1 MKIYSAS
8 SLSFNVE
15 NIHLHI
21 ESFEELFK
29 ADISSVREKDGF
41 IGMRRVF
48 HSLMWLSK
56 IFQYQDDSWYNR
68 LAAVALHCKIEEF
81 KKNFFVGEWKRFYVD
96 YQSDIDQ
103 SMLDDYRKSQSADC
117 FVYNLAPSRCCDDD
131 WVGQCISIYLKC
143 LEFDVFR
150 ALSIDGN
157 HKKGIDV
164 FSWFS
169 VRMLTVTA
177 ESATSNF
184 VEMYNEEYL
193 MSLFPMINSRLV
205 QKDLKMTRTT
215 FYDLMKRTVENKEK
229 ELFLKLSTLSYMGVI
244 AEYVE
249 GILSDPELRD
259 KHSLRYPYTLSSSEY
274 SEKEMLD
281 VFNKERRKVQ

>member
-1 MKIYSAS
+1 M
-8 SLSFNVE
+8 
-15 NIHLHI
+15 HI

-29 ADISSVREKDGF
+29 ADIPSMTDKDGLMGIASIF
-41 IGMRRVF
+41 N
-48 HSLMWLSK
+48 SLMWLSHV
-56 IFQYQDDSWYNR
+56 FCYQEDHGYRR
-68 LAAVALHCKIEEF
+68 LAAVALHFRIQEI
-81 KKNFFVGEWKRFYVD
+81 KKHLFIGQWGRFNINYLN
-96 YQSDIDQ
+96 DIDQ

-143 LEFDVFR
+143 LEFDIFR
-150 ALSIDGN
+150 TLSIDGN
-157 HKKGIDV
+157 HKRVIDV
-164 FSWFS
+164 FSFFS
-169 VRMLTVTA
+169 MRMLTATA

-193 MSLFPMINSRLV
+193 MSLSPMINSRLV

-215 FYDLMKRTVENKEK
+215 FYDLMKRTVVNKEK

-244 AEYVE
+244 AKYVKD
-249 GILSDPELRD
+249 ILSDPELRD

-274 SEKEMLD
+274 SEKEMID
-281 VFNKERRKVQ
+281 DFNKKRRNSR